1 MARKSGS
8 VFVSVFFLQLA
19 LGVFFLILGIS
30 SLTDYN
36 NPDILT
42 GLRRAFGKNDALSL
56 VLAVVEIVMGAVL
69 VLGLFMTVS
78 ADMAKFFSIALFLLW
93 AIYMLVAFIVQNFL
107 EPNFLTWLYRLSW
120 HSIILVSLW
129 IVGRKYSR
137 A

>member
-19 LGVFFLILGIS
+19 LGVFFLVLGIS
-30 SLTDYN
+30 DLTNYDST
-36 NPDILT
+36 ISE
-42 GLRRAFGKNDALSL
+42 LRRAFGKNETLSL
-56 VLAVVEIVMGAVL
+56 VTAVVEIVMGAVL

-78 ADMAKFFSIALFLLW
+78 ADMTKFFSIALFLLW
-93 AIYMLVAFIVQNFL
+93 AVYMVVAYIVQNFL

-137 A
+137 